1 MQGQEGDSGDSEQQR
16 LESQGPPCSSGHVV
30 GQGPDVLEE
39 KEVQEEMKG
48 NGGKE
53 ARETS

>member
-1 MQGQEGDSGDSEQQR
+1 M
-16 LESQGPPCSSGHVV
+16 V